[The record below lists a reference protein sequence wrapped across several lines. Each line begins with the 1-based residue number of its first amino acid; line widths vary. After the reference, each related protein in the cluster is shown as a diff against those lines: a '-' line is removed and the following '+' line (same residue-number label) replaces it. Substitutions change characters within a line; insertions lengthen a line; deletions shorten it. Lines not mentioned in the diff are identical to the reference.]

1 MMAAVPAAKPN
12 RAGVKISPAAVAPG
26 GGSFGDAPFRVR
38 VIKLDGDA
46 SERPTVGDVSA
57 SARAWDMFIC
67 CDRGAA

>member
-26 GGSFGDAPFRVR
+26 GESFGDAPFRVR
-38 VIKLDGDA
+38 MIKLHRQAVKGPTSGDL
-46 SERPTVGDVSA
+46 SA
-57 SARAWDMFIC
+57 FTRACDMFIC